1 MMTNTRL
8 LDQYERN
15 WYPEILIRI
24 FSRKMIYS
32 NIYQPLW
39 TKIYVEDVPSD
50 SHDVMDAFT
59 QLRIQ
64 IFIAT
69 VHISERE
76 KWEKFQ

>member
-1 MMTNTRL
+1 ML
-8 LDQYERN
+8 YK
-15 WYPEILIRI
+15 YPSIELI
-24 FSRKMIYS
+24 F
-32 NIYQPLW
+32 NIWALYNQPLY